1 MDASSRRRRRRD
13 ADPSKGLNNS
23 GGACAPAAAKSAR
36 GDLAVRLLKAAATAR
51 QAAAAAMHATGTA
64 DKAVVEAMGA
74 SLRVAKLGDGAP
86 ASADSADSAHAD
98 AGRAWSEAVNALATA
113 HRHADH
119 AATSCEAHAA
129 LASMYGRGDGKRGD
143 AKNKEAPAK

>member
-1 MDASSRRRRRRD
+1 MDASSRRRRD
-13 ADPSKGLNNS
+13 ADPKGLKNS
-23 GGACAPAAAKSAR
+23 GDACTPAAAKSAR

-86 ASADSADSAHAD
+86 ASADSAGSAHAD

-129 LASMYGRGDGKRGD
+129 LASMYGRGD